1 VDEKDKLIFMVPPI
15 DFLDTMA
22 WSVAVSATL
31 FAIGSL
37 TLPYDAESCSIKE
50 TAKSLRLTFAVIAG
64 VLGLYMFISGISI
77 GVLWPFT
84 FSGGIYNVLF
94 GGIATFGG
102 LILLAGSAT
111 LFLNGN
117 ARPLSYLVAIGGLY
131 AVIDAVAMLYHGHTT
146 VPVVSALSYLSF
158 AATAF
163 LSVPATHS
171 KNRLWLRVFAISAFV
186 LAAIWLFQASSFTWE
201 HLIPS

>member
-1 VDEKDKLIFMVPPI
+1 MVVPI

-37 TLPYDAESCSIKE
+37 TLPYDTESCSIKE
-50 TAKSLRLTFAVIAG
+50 TAKNVRLTFAAVAG

-77 GVLWPFT
+77 GIIWPFT

-117 ARPLSYLVAIGGLY
+117 ARPLSYLAAIGGLY
-131 AVIDAVAMLYHGHTT
+131 AVIDAVAMLYHGHTL

-171 KNRLWLRVFAISAFV
+171 RNRLWLRIFAISSFIFAAFW
-186 LAAIWLFQASSFTWE
+186 IFQAANFTWS
-201 HLIPS
+201 HLIPP

>member
-1 VDEKDKLIFMVPPI
+1 MISMVAPI

-31 FAIGSL
+31 FAVGSF

-50 TAKSLRLTFAVIAG
+50 SAKSLRVTFAVVTG
-64 VLGLYMFISGISI
+64 VLGLYMFVSGVSI
-77 GVLWPFT
+77 GVIWPFT

-102 LILLAGSAT
+102 LILLAGAAT
-111 LFLNGN
+111 LFFNAN
-117 ARPLSYLVAIGGLY
+117 ARPLSYLAAIGGLY
-131 AVIDAVAMLYHGHTT
+131 GVVDAIAILHHGHTL
-146 VPVVSALSYLSF
+146 VPLVSALGYLSF

-171 KNRLWLRVFAISAFV
+171 RNKLWLRIFAISAFIF
-186 LAAIWLFQASSFTWE
+186 AAVWLFQAVNFTWS

>member
-1 VDEKDKLIFMVPPI
+1 MVVPI

-37 TLPYDAESCSIKE
+37 TLPYDTESCSIKE
-50 TAKSLRLTFAVIAG
+50 TAKNLRLTFAAVAG

-77 GVLWPFT
+77 GIIWPFT

-117 ARPLSYLVAIGGLY
+117 ARPLSYLAAIGGLY
-131 AVIDAVAMLYHGHTT
+131 AVIDAVAMLYHGHTL

-171 KNRLWLRVFAISAFV
+171 RNRLWLRIFAISSFIFAAFW
-186 LAAIWLFQASSFTWE
+186 IFQAANFTWS
-201 HLIPS
+201 HLIPP

>member
-1 VDEKDKLIFMVPPI
+1 MVTPV

-31 FAIGSL
+31 FAVGSL
-37 TLPYDAESCSIKE
+37 TLPYDTESCSIKE
-50 TAKSLRLTFAVIAG
+50 SARSLRLTYATVAG
-64 VLGLYMFISGISI
+64 VLGLYLFISGVSI
-77 GVLWPFT
+77 GIIWPFT

-111 LFLNGN
+111 LFLNAN
-117 ARPLSYLVAIGGLY
+117 ARPLSYLAAIGGLY
-131 AVIDAVAMLYHGHTT
+131 AVIDAIAILHHGHTL
-146 VPVVSALSYLSF
+146 VPVVSALGYFSF

-163 LSVPATHS
+163 LSVPATHTRN
-171 KNRLWLRVFAISAFV
+171 KLWLRLFAIASFIF
-186 LAAIWLFQASSFTWE
+186 AAIWLFQAANFTWS
-201 HLIPS
+201 HLVPS